1 MRLSVMLLGN
11 KFKKKML
18 INEHRKQNNIGR
30 KLLKLCVA
38 CIRIGTVEESGINA
52 LFGYSFLCNIEQ
64 YVSLV

>member
-1 MRLSVMLLGN
+1 MNRN
-11 KFKKKML
+11 
-18 INEHRKQNNIGR
+18 RKQNNTGR

-38 CIRIGTVEESGINA
+38 CIRIGTAGASGINV

>member
-1 MRLSVMLLGN
+1 M
-11 KFKKKML
+11 KKKRS
-18 INEHRKQNNIGR
+18 INEHGKENNTGR

-38 CIRIGTVEESGINA
+38 CIRIGTAGASGINA